1 MKEYE
6 KIETIY
12 ARDTEGTKKLIFGE
26 FRDKTVEFLRH
37 INWVWTEKINGTNI
51 RVNWDGHTIVW
62 AGRTDKAD
70 IPKHLDDKLESL
82 FGSNETEEM
91 FEQLFG
97 GKKVTIYGEGYGCK
111 INNGGNYILDKK
123 TNQDCDFIV
132 FDIEIDGVYLERKNV
147 EAISKSLGLRVV
159 PIVGIGP
166 LTEAVRYVKEH
177 HNSQLSYLQEMEGIV
192 CRPEIELRDRLGKRI
207 IVKIKWEDFK

>member
-12 ARDTEGTKKLIFGE
+12 ARDTEGSKRLIFGE

-37 INWVWTEKINGTNI
+37 INWVWTEKVDGTNI
-51 RVNWDGHTIVW
+51 RVHWDGHHVCW
-62 AGRTDKAD
+62 KGRTDKAD
-70 IPKHLDDKLESL
+70 IPNHLEEKLFEL

-97 GKKVTIYGEGYGCK
+97 EKEVTIYGEGYGCK
-111 INNGGNYILDKK
+111 IQNGGDYIPDKK

-132 FDIEIDGVYLERKNV
+132 FDIEVNGMYLERSNV
-147 EAISKSLGLRVV
+147 EDISKSFGLNVV
-159 PIVGIGP
+159 PIVGIGS
-166 LTEAVRYVKEH
+166 LTEAVRYVKSH
-177 HNSQLSYLQEMEGIV
+177 PNSLLSDAHDMEGVV
-192 CRPEIELRDRLGKRI
+192 CRPEVELRDRAGKRL
-207 IVKIKWEDFK
+207 IVKIKYKDFC

>member
-37 INWVWTEKINGTNI
+37 INWVWTEKIDGTNI
-51 RVNWDGHTIVW
+51 RVHWDGHRISW

-70 IPKHLDDKLESL
+70 IPKHLDDKLNNL
-82 FGSNETEEM
+82 FGSNVMEEM

-97 GKKVTIYGEGYGCK
+97 EKEVTIYGEGYGCK
-111 INNGGNYILDKK
+111 IQNGGNYIPDKK

-132 FDIEIDGVYLERKNV
+132 FDIEINGVYLERKSV
-147 EAISKSLGLRVV
+147 EDICKSLVLKVV

-166 LTEAVRYVKEH
+166 LTDAVRYAKYRH
-177 HNSQLSYLQEMEGIV
+177 TSLLSDLQDMEGIV
-192 CRPEIELRDRLGKRI
+192 CRPEVELRDRLGKRLI
-207 IVKIKWEDFK
+207 IKLKYKDFC